1 MIHPGYGD
9 ANGRNREIE
18 RKSWIFQEWAAH
30 QRETILVI
38 EYLIKVVGEVV

>member
-18 RKSWIFQEWAAH
+18 RKSWRFQEWANY
-30 QRETILVI
+30 QREIIQVI
-38 EYLIKVVGEVV
+38 EFLAKLVSEVV